1 MEIVANSARDGVD
14 FQGGKHEDAEWI
26 TSVPAEKTLCYF
38 KTSIGD
44 DFKVKIAMN
53 LKYFK
58 NVLKKRLKLLT
69 LSKNKALQSVKQ
81 FFPLPPRIVTA
92 S

>member
-38 KTSIGD
+38 KTSRVG
-44 DFKVKIAMN
+44 DFKVNCN

-58 NVLKKRLKLLT
+58 NVLK
-69 LSKNKALQSVKQ
+69 NG
-81 FFPLPPRIVTA
+81 
-92 S
+92 

>member
-44 DFKVKIAMN
+44 DFKVF
-53 LKYFK
+53 LKS
-58 NVLKKRLKLLT
+58 KL
-69 LSKNKALQSVKQ
+69 Q
-81 FFPLPPRIVTA
+81 
-92 S
+92 

>member
-44 DFKVKIAMN
+44 DFKVFFKKSIA
-53 LKYFK
+53 
-58 NVLKKRLKLLT
+58 
-69 LSKNKALQSVKQ
+69 
-81 FFPLPPRIVTA
+81 I
-92 S
+92 

>member
-38 KTSIGD
+38 KTSRVG
-44 DFKVKIAMN
+44 DFKVFFKKSIA
-53 LKYFK
+53 
-58 NVLKKRLKLLT
+58 
-69 LSKNKALQSVKQ
+69 
-81 FFPLPPRIVTA
+81 I
-92 S
+92 